1 MRFTSP
7 SRTIPSICL
16 AIYGCGQLDR
26 VADFINN
33 SGEYVEDGVTFTP
46 GMIAGQYAFEQVK
59 LDRKGYDTLP
69 SCRNYLLF
77 WQTPAAFFS

>member
-46 GMIAGQYAFEQVK
+46 GMIAASMHLNK
-59 LDRKGYDTLP
+59 
-69 SCRNYLLF
+69 
-77 WQTPAAFFS
+77 